1 MAKADDIL
9 KKYGITQVTGSETGT
24 GSAKADKILAKY
36 GVTQVRPSS
45 FGTVQEWVDAG
56 SSLISEVQKSY
67 SNWRKQND
75 YEQRELQSKIGSYIS
90 QSESWRSM
98 YADNEEAV
106 SAIDSLVSAL
116 SKASDFAHNNYKY
129 FSQWDTEYDYQRGS
143 AGWLYDDA
151 ETNVDTVARRKAIY
165 QSNADRIA
173 EIKSQLPW
181 YGDTFLPSGV
191 ESWLLSGDNK
201 KLKEE
206 LDTLIAENNKY
217 DRTQGVTD
225 KYYVPVTDEFTKNA
239 SFRDYKNASRE
250 ELWTYD
256 MSASEGSTAL
266 SNGGSYDEYGNIVD
280 AKGRIVQYANGPAVE
295 DKLGLFLSATDA
307 DITEAYGILS
317 ASNGNYTD
325 TWANLMQEGD
335 VNAWKY
341 LTDYEVQIYYDLYKR
356 EGQEA
361 AYQYLADMTT
371 ELTRR
376 ETQATTDYINSTSA
390 LEQIAWNAASIP
402 MNVFGGLT
410 SLVDDAAHILQG
422 EEINPYSRAHSFQN
436 AASDIRTKTA
446 TDINEATGNA
456 ALPWVGTTFGD
467 VYQFLMSSAD
477 SAVGSAIG
485 GTAYGVLMGMGAS
498 SSEMKRLYEQGASM
512 GQIAGGG
519 ILAGAAEM
527 VFEKYS
533 IDKLVSMGDSK
544 TIRAAVINALKQGGV
559 EASEEIFTEIANT
572 ITNVIVMGSQS
583 DWVDVETFAKNVVN
597 AGIGGFI
604 SGGAIGGAGSAIS
617 YGQYAQQTK
626 QNGKAIINAGGV
638 DVLRDLANEV
648 AGASFKTDSKV
659 TPRNVGRMY
668 NAVATAYDT
677 QNQADIAK
685 SLERKGYSTQEANAI
700 AGAIVAEANNQ
711 SLTEKQAKILK
722 QAKGDS
728 RVQTAISD
736 IVSNNRYTMGQRD
749 QVLQDFV
756 NGVNTTNAIRAYAKA
771 QYKAKNKS
779 KGNLTTA
786 EENAPESHYEVSA
799 DGRTID
805 SEGNII
811 SISGISAIE
820 KGRLVL
826 KTEDGK
832 TIDSGSIL
840 FGSNGEAM
848 VYDAV
853 ARLEGII
860 DTDTADRLSKHL
872 MKLGDATSE
881 WYVNGIVQAYT
892 YGYYGY
898 GREALTGKDTL
909 SATLSEKQ
917 RNVAY
922 GLGEKYR
929 DAKTTAD
936 QAKAKT
942 AAVAKNATASDKT
955 ATTAPDGT
963 KYKSVRFESKV
974 NNWGKKQQS
983 EVAFI
988 DFIASNFS
996 GNTVHIYESYVENG
1010 RYVYVDSNGN
1020 VHSAPNGM
1028 YITSTGDIY
1037 LDLNAGTHGEGLIM
1051 NTFAHE
1057 LYHHIQKQ
1065 SPAKARALA
1074 EFLVKELGY
1083 ESVEEA
1089 VDRQIDKAE
1098 RAGHG
1103 VEYLM
1108 ETEGLS
1114 RNAAER
1120 MVYDR
1125 AFSDFVADSLETMFT
1140 KGDAVGKLRKLKS
1153 QDEGLFYMIK
1163 RFVKNW
1169 VKKLR
1174 EFTKTHSHIS
1184 IEGGIVAQLDKFDHI
1199 QQMFVEALVDA
1210 GENYQASITAS
1221 ESETL
1226 TEAGI
1231 GFDED
1236 TKSVYS
1242 LRYSTAYQDVIQV
1255 GKKSFDTEAIAQIV
1269 AKGTGRSIDD
1279 SRKWVKSEMAIANI
1293 VMANPEFLDFEAD
1306 NRYEAI
1312 KKNSDYPQG
1321 TVDLSNL
1328 CPKREEFTAMFDKL
1342 QKKYPNK
1349 LFTAQDI
1356 ADMRKILAKNH
1367 ITVACGACFVEDRR
1381 QLIGEIADTFIGM
1394 WKEAA
1399 ETGKPLQKTNA
1410 AGKKIEL
1417 LVTKALAKQYGLTS
1431 GSKIMA
1437 TDTYIPNQYDL
1448 TTYEGFKLLEKN
1460 HPTIAMAFNRYNNS
1474 RGQQSAR
1481 LIEGRAEYNRQ
1492 ILGWTENKVKTVNN
1506 NGGLRIFSFS
1516 DFEVVHLLDLVQVII
1531 DCSARGVKIQ
1541 GYTKIPAFARLVR
1554 NTGIKL
1560 NRSLIPKGDYGFHME
1575 NGKVVLDYD
1584 NTEGINRDDENFL
1597 DESDNPNVG
1606 NVLIGINPTQ
1616 ISAAFLDPF
1625 VDYII
1630 PFHSNKAKAIL
1641 KKLGTGEWVN
1651 YKESQHEK
1659 DISTGTASKHNVN
1672 IYTQVINKYHPTN
1685 KVEFVDAF
1693 LKECKRQGKIPRYA
1707 EFLNVDE
1714 NGDYAYRE
1722 GYHKLL
1728 VDFKMF
1734 DKDGNILPQGNIA
1747 PNMDEAFMKELLE
1760 SEVDRKQSY
1769 QFPQAV
1775 YDDIDKQFGEQVLH
1789 SDRDNAPTFYS
1800 HMAKVVDGVK
1810 QEKLGASSVVSMLR
1824 GKGVKAEEIKWS
1836 GIEEWLEGKKSV
1848 TKAELQEFI
1857 AGSMLQIDE
1866 ETLTNDE
1873 IPYTD
1878 DQQKRITEHT
1888 AKRDEIAQELAEA
1901 WKQVTGDEIPITN
1914 FGAGLESSVESK
1926 IRDVNLEHK
1935 KASFEG
1941 RLLEKLRKDIKEV
1954 IANNDD
1960 FGFDSWKEALISI
1973 HRHRKSFIDHYE
1985 LSTADKAVI
1994 VKYCNALNAYNE
2006 LPNKINDHDTTRLR
2020 SIAHEAE
2027 LYNRKIGDV
2036 KSEHYAENA
2045 KHMTK
2050 WGEYKLKGGTNYRE
2064 LLFKIPGSSY
2074 YNDAMAMHWDERS
2087 GVLAHARI
2095 QDLNTFLGEML
2106 FVEEI
2111 QSDWHNEG
2119 HKEGYR
2125 TATDK
2130 ELEEL
2135 EAQKKKLLAEKDAIM
2150 EEHEA
2155 FLTRYWEENL
2165 SEDEYTKEQE
2175 SYFKKIREINAAGRK
2190 VIDKL
2195 NDLRLGVPNAPFKDT
2210 YHEYVLKRLLR
2221 EAAEKDYDSIGW
2233 TPAEI
2238 QVKRWSKEFAEGYRI
2253 EYDQD
2258 IPKFL
2263 NKYGKKWGTKVGK
2276 TVLDSGTEVWS
2287 MAITD
2292 EMKESVLNEG
2302 QPLYS
2307 ERIDTSDMDVKA
2319 KKIISN
2325 LETRARFSRFSKG
2338 EYASYS
2344 TERIERELS
2353 RSSATK
2359 MDYAKSYIAWVNP
2372 DDFLYATT
2380 TSQTGRDQIEKE
2392 AGTLDLERLREQTQ
2406 PIHLTVDFETGKIVG
2421 HEGRH
2426 RMTALRNAGVEKVA
2440 VIFDAWNDDRHNTKP
2455 VSMMRIGGQEFDR
2468 YHGGLDF
2475 YVHDMLPLSRRYA
2488 DAVRKLFSEVG
2499 GSVKFSERDT
2509 ESVSNRSL
2517 LANAFESVAQNDI
2530 ERNKIQEYKSKI
2542 DLINADERKLSE
2554 LNQKIKDLSFSKGPR
2569 DTQAIRDLQFEAKQT
2584 ANRINTYDKQLL
2596 RLEASKPLQAVL
2608 DREKKRAYQRAMD
2621 RGRESLEKYRD
2632 RAKASEIRAKIRF
2645 FKSKL
2650 ERSLLNPTDRQYVP
2664 IDLIKAMVD
2673 VCGLIDMDTE
2683 LYKADGSINKA
2694 QEKRNLTKEK
2704 LQNLRDEYEKL
2715 KTHSDPIYEGEFDGQ
2730 VYAYLTELRDDY
2742 AGKNLNEMSLDELM
2756 GMYEILCSIE
2766 ETLQDARKL
2775 IGWGDAEGVYEV
2787 GDAVV
2792 AEQNAITK
2800 SRKGGKRNAAQIR
2813 RDNSLNNSL
2822 APVRNVERMSGY
2834 NQDSAL
2840 LKLFKKFEQG
2850 IRKKNKFVMDAYK
2863 SFENLTSGKEYEDAI
2878 YNEVGGKKY
2887 TDVKGRKFGVSK
2899 MQMMQAVLSWE
2910 RESANDKLHHIESG
2924 GFTFADVDLLC
2935 KGELKKAISAE
2946 HSHRVPAATNLVA
2959 EFNEILK
2966 GDKWCQDYMA
2976 EARKFF
2982 NGTAKDAINE
2992 TSIALKHRII
3002 AKDKSY
3008 IPFEVDEMFIVRE
3021 ISAANDVQQTIN
3033 SYGMLKDTKNNAPQA
3048 LIITGLNNV
3057 LDRHIDMVGNV
3068 YGLAIEVRNFNK
3080 VWNVRSLD
3088 SVGNDPT
3095 VKEII
3100 ETNWGAEGRKH
3111 IEQAVQDIQG
3121 ARIRERSPLYD
3132 KIKSGYISATFLLNL
3147 SVVTKQIG
3155 SLYSATSM
3163 LKWRSPVR
3171 MVGNLLYTM
3180 AKHKK
3185 ISAEVDKYTATAWM
3199 RRQGMSD
3206 AELHTFMTEGKK
3218 SLFGKLAGKLPAAF
3232 NPGKWITAMDSA
3244 VALSLWRYAKID
3256 TAKRTG
3262 LKGEELL
3269 KATAEF
3275 YDDVVENTQ
3284 SMTDV
3289 LHRPEIQKK
3298 GGILAESVA
3307 MFKTDLYQMAGQLHV
3322 TAGRF
3327 NANKTKEN
3335 GIALGRTLSAVLM
3348 SAVWG
3353 QLMTTVFALIRY
3365 KVNHYRDDEDEE
3377 LTAESWLKRQ
3387 GFSFAGD
3394 LMGYIFPIFGSEAVG
3409 IIETIMYGESEDI
3422 VDNIVLDLVNDL
3434 YGSMTSIA
3442 SDLKEGE
3449 TPKPADMKNL
3459 VVKALQCFGVPA
3471 SNILR
3476 TVEAIHL
3483 HAKDIANGE
3492 FLSFEAGVERSPK
3505 HHIHR
3510 IMEAIDAGNTDV
3522 AIGLYEEAIEETA
3535 MDKAENKKK
3544 DAYGNEELKE
3554 AKADLK
3560 SALGDKYKDGEI
3572 SSDLAIRVLVK
3583 CFDMDKDEAK
3593 QTIGK
3598 WDFKLKY
3605 GYAWTDRGDA
3615 YLDGKISARDLK
3627 KLIVD
3632 IEGKTAEEAEEYIE
3646 DLDFRDR
3653 YGFDYSDRDD
3663 AYKSGEIS
3671 ASQLRT
3677 ILMDNGMTREDA
3689 DLQIEAYDWEAQ
3701 GFDGVTK
3708 AAVRDYNE
3716 YCDAYGVPKDVYLY
3730 IRKFS
3735 NNTENEVDEVT
3746 GKTIYYSA
3754 MKRVMAEIN
3763 AQHITADQK
3772 YAIARSLGWSEKNI
3786 QKYKTW

>member
-9 KKYGITQVTGSETGT
+9 KKYGITQVKGSESTSSSNASTSNGAKSKGT
-24 GSAKADKILAKY
+24 GVAKADSILSKY
-36 GVTQVRPSS
+36 GITQVRPSS
-45 FGTVQEWVDAG
+45 FGTAQEWVDAG
-56 SSLISEVQKSY
+56 KSLISDVQKSY
-67 SNWRKQND
+67 SSWRKQNNE
-75 YEQRELQSKIGSYIS
+75 EQKELQAKISSFIS

-98 YADNEEAV
+98 YAGDKEAV

-116 SKASDFAHNNYKY
+116 SKASDYAYNNYKY

-143 AGWLYDDA
+143 AGWLDTEA
-151 ETNVDTVARRKAIY
+151 ETNEEMVSRRRAIY
-165 QSNADRIA
+165 DSNSNRIA
-173 EIKSQLPW
+173 EIKSKLPRIA
-181 YGDTFLPSGV
+181 DTILPTFVENWFLSDR
-191 ESWLLSGDNK
+191 EEALK
-201 KLKEE
+201 KEME
-206 LDTLIAENNKY
+206 TLEAENLQY
-217 DRTQGVTD
+217 ERDQGKTD
-225 KYYVPVTDEFTKNA
+225 KYYVPVTDEFMRNA
-239 SFRDYKNASRE
+239 SFRGYKNASRE
-250 ELWTYD
+250 DMFTYD

-266 SNGGSYDEYGNIVD
+266 SNGGYYDAEGNIHN
-280 AKGRIVQYANGPAVE
+280 AKGDIVQYANAPVVE
-295 DKLGLFLSATDA
+295 DKLGLFLSATDD
-307 DITEAYGILS
+307 DIAEAYNALS
-317 ASNGNYTD
+317 ATNGNYSD
-325 TWANLMQEGD
+325 TWADLIQEGD
-335 VNAWKY
+335 VNAWRY
-341 LTDYEVQIYYDLYKR
+341 LTDYEVQLYYDLYKR
-356 EGQEA
+356 EGQQA
-361 AYQYLADMTT
+361 AYQYLADMASV
-371 ELTRR
+371 LTKR
-376 ETQATTDYINSTSA
+376 ETQETTDYINSTSGLEKIA
-390 LEQIAWNAASIP
+390 LNVASIP
-402 MNVFGGLT
+402 LNVFGGLT
-410 SLVDDAAHILQG
+410 SFVDDASNILQG
-422 EEINPYSRAHSFQN
+422 EEINPYSRAHSLQN

-446 TDINEATGNA
+446 TDITAATGNA
-456 ALPWVGTTFGD
+456 SLPVVGTTWGD

-477 SAVGSAIG
+477 SLLGRSIG
-485 GTAYGVLMGMGAS
+485 GAGYGILMGMGSAS
-498 SSEMKRLYEQGASM
+498 AEMKKLYEQGASLEK
-512 GQIAGGG
+512 IAIGG
-519 ILAGAAEM
+519 IFSGAAEM

-533 IDKLVSMGDSK
+533 IDKLIEMGDAK
-544 TIRAAVINALKQGGV
+544 TIWGVIINTLKQGGI
-559 EASEEIFTEIANT
+559 EASEEIATEIANT
-572 ITNVIVMGSQS
+572 ITNYVVMGNQS
-583 DWVDVETFAKNVVN
+583 DWDGWGTFFKDVAN
-597 AGIGGFI
+597 AGIGGFV
-604 SGGAIGGAGSAIS
+604 SGGASSFGVSSVSAL
-617 YGQYAQQTK
+617 QYDNLTRR
-626 QNGKAIINAGGV
+626 NGKAIINAGGV

-648 AGASFKTDSKV
+648 AGASFKADSKV
-659 TPRNVGRMY
+659 KPRNVGRMY

-685 SLERKGYSTQEANAI
+685 SLEQKGYSTKEANAI
-700 AGAIVAEANNQ
+700 AGAIVAEANNH
-711 SLTEKQAKILK
+711 SLTEKQEKILK

-728 RVQTAISD
+728 KVQEVISE
-736 IVSNNRYTMGQRD
+736 IVKNKESEMGKRN

-756 NGVNTTNAIRAYAKA
+756 NGVNVTNAIRAYAKT
-771 QYKAKNKS
+771 QDKAKEKP
-779 KGNLTTA
+779 KDNLTTA
-786 EENAPESHYEVSA
+786 EENGSESHYEVSA
-799 DGRTID
+799 DG
-805 SEGNII
+805 
-811 SISGISAIE
+811 
-820 KGRLVL
+820 
-826 KTEDGK
+826 K
-832 TIDSGSIL
+832 TIDSSGNIVTIQGIASIENGKL
-840 FGSNGEAM
+840 MLKTEAGTVDASELSYASQGEAL
-848 VYDAV
+848 VYEAV
-853 ARLEGII
+853 SKLEGII
-860 DTDTADRLSKHL
+860 DTETANKLSKHL
-872 MKLGDATSE
+872 LKLGDMSSDV
-881 WYVNGIVQAYT
+881 YVKGIVQAYT

-922 GLGEKYR
+922 GLGEKYS
-929 DAKTTAD
+929 DAKTDAD
-936 QAKAKT
+936 QAKAESGTVIK
-942 AAVAKNATASDKT
+942 KS
-955 ATTAPDGT
+955 ATTKKSSEVAPDGT
-963 KYKSVRFESKV
+963 KYKKVRFRSEVQK
-974 NNWGKKQQS
+974 WGKKQQS
-983 EVAFI
+983 EVALI

-996 GNTVHIYESYVENG
+996 GNTVYVLESYKDSKG
-1010 RYVYVDSNGN
+1010 RYVYKDLDGKI
-1020 VHSAPNGM
+1020 HAAPNGM

-1037 LDLNAGTHGEGLIM
+1037 LDLNAGNHGEGLVM

-1065 SPAKARALA
+1065 SPAKAKALA
-1074 EFLVKELGY
+1074 EFLVKEFGY
-1083 ESVEEA
+1083 ESVEAA
-1089 VDRQIDKAE
+1089 VSRQMEKAE
-1098 RAGHG
+1098 KAGHG

-1120 MVYDR
+1120 MAYDR
-1125 AFSDFVADSLETMFT
+1125 AFGDFVADSLETMFT
-1140 KGDAVGKLRKLKS
+1140 EGDAVGKLKKLKG

-1163 RFVKNW
+1163 RFVKTW

-1174 EFTKTHSHIS
+1174 EFYRTHSTLS
-1184 IEGGIVAQLDKFDHI
+1184 IEGDMVAHMEKFDQI

-1221 ESETL
+1221 ESVTL

-1279 SRKWVKSEMAIANI
+1279 ARKWVKSEMAIANI

-1417 LVTKALAKQYGLTS
+1417 LVTKALAKQYGLGA

-1492 ILGWTENKVKTVNN
+1492 ILGWTDAKVRTVNN

-1541 GYTKIPAFARLVR
+1541 GYTKIPAFAKLVR

-1584 NTEGINRDDENFL
+1584 NTEGVNIHDVNFI

-1747 PNMDEAFMKELLE
+1747 PNMDEGFMKELLE
-1760 SEVDRKQSY
+1760 SEVDRKKSY

-1789 SDRDNAPTFYS
+1789 SDRNFGEQVDEVKNNTHDPLNHVYMGTTPTGI
-1800 HMAKVVDGVK
+1800 AKVLDLPKLPMLVTPQHIYSMAVSEVQAKREGRFKPRVNYHDLGWDAVKKIPEYINKPVIIIKSNTDPKDSTFMVVTAQSDKTGNPIIAAVKPNGRGNYFNIEFPTNFMLSGYGKNGIQGYVARAKTENRILYANKNSQKTKNTPSVQFADNILSSDYTSNLAEFKKIVKSNFAGTIFENSGLPQFSDRDYQNVVNKAVETFGTTADFAEAGFILPNGKMLKFTDDNHSGERQYDHRAIGIAYGVDVD
-1810 QEKLGASSVVSMLR
+1810 LSVNHSFNYESNNHLNDFVENGGIRFDPGSMEFGMDAGMQL
-1824 GKGVKAEEIKWS
+1824 S
-1836 GIEEWLEGKKSV
+1836 KSV
-1848 TKAELQEFI
+1848 
-1857 AGSMLQIDE
+1857 
-1866 ETLTNDE
+1866 
-1873 IPYTD
+1873 
-1878 DQQKRITEHT
+1878 
-1888 AKRDEIAQELAEA
+1888 
-1901 WKQVTGDEIPITN
+1901 PI
-1914 FGAGLESSVESK
+1914 
-1926 IRDVNLEHK
+1926 
-1935 KASFEG
+1935 
-1941 RLLEKLRKDIKEV
+1941 
-1954 IANNDD
+1954 
-1960 FGFDSWKEALISI
+1960 
-1973 HRHRKSFIDHYE
+1973 
-1985 LSTADKAVI
+1985 
-1994 VKYCNALNAYNE
+1994 
-2006 LPNKINDHDTTRLR
+2006 
-2020 SIAHEAE
+2020 
-2027 LYNRKIGDV
+2027 
-2036 KSEHYAENA
+2036 
-2045 KHMTK
+2045 
-2050 WGEYKLKGGTNYRE
+2050 
-2064 LLFKIPGSSY
+2064 
-2074 YNDAMAMHWDERS
+2074 
-2087 GVLAHARI
+2087 
-2095 QDLNTFLGEML
+2095 
-2106 FVEEI
+2106 
-2111 QSDWHNEG
+2111 
-2119 HKEGYR
+2119 
-2125 TATDK
+2125 
-2130 ELEEL
+2130 
-2135 EAQKKKLLAEKDAIM
+2135 
-2150 EEHEA
+2150 
-2155 FLTRYWEENL
+2155 
-2165 SEDEYTKEQE
+2165 TKEQE
-2175 SYFKKIREINAAGRK
+2175 MAIRDFVEWKKQREEMYNSDDDPLSLYDGPLTLHIDFGGGSEFAVSSSAKDLDAWGVKHLTYEGGQINASRIIADIRH
-2190 VIDKL
+2190 
-2195 NDLRLGVPNAPFKDT
+2195 
-2210 YHEYVLKRLLR
+2210 Y
-2221 EAAEKDYDSIGW
+2221 
-2233 TPAEI
+2233 
-2238 QVKRWSKEFAEGYRI
+2238 YRTG
-2253 EYDQD
+2253 ETRQQSSVA
-2258 IPKFL
+2258 KFL
-2263 NKYGKKWGTKVGK
+2263 
-2276 TVLDSGTEVWS
+2276 
-2287 MAITD
+2287 
-2292 EMKESVLNEG
+2292 
-2302 QPLYS
+2302 YS
-2307 ERIDTSDMDVKA
+2307 D
-2319 KKIISN
+2319 
-2325 LETRARFSRFSKG
+2325 
-2338 EYASYS
+2338 
-2344 TERIERELS
+2344 
-2353 RSSATK
+2353 
-2359 MDYAKSYIAWVNP
+2359 
-2372 DDFLYATT
+2372 
-2380 TSQTGRDQIEKE
+2380 
-2392 AGTLDLERLREQTQ
+2392 
-2406 PIHLTVDFETGKIVG
+2406 
-2421 HEGRH
+2421 
-2426 RMTALRNAGVEKVA
+2426 
-2440 VIFDAWNDDRHNTKP
+2440 
-2455 VSMMRIGGQEFDR
+2455 
-2468 YHGGLDF
+2468 
-2475 YVHDMLPLSRRYA
+2475 
-2488 DAVRKLFSEVG
+2488 
-2499 GSVKFSERDT
+2499 RDT

-2517 LANAFESVAQNDI
+2517 LANAFEGVAQNDI
-2530 ERNKIQEYKSKI
+2530 ERNKIRDYKNKI
-2542 DLINADERKLSE
+2542 DLINAEERKLSE
-2554 LNQKIKDLSFSKGPR
+2554 LNQKIKDLSFSKGPK

-2584 ANRINTYDKQLL
+2584 SNRINTYDKQLL
-2596 RLEASKPLQAVL
+2596 RLEASKPLQDVL
-2608 DREKKRAYQRAMD
+2608 DREKKRAYQRAEKK
-2621 RGRESLEKYRD
+2621 GKEALEKYREKSAQTQRELLNRWQESRKKGID
-2632 RAKASEIRAKIRF
+2632 SRKRSAVKEKIKA
-2645 FKSKL
+2645 FKARL

-2715 KTHSDPIYEGEFDGQ
+2715 KTHSDPIYAGEFDEL
-2730 VYAYLTELRDDY
+2730 VYTYLTELRDDY

-2756 GMYEILCSIE
+2756 GMYEILRAIE

-2775 IGWGDAEGVYEV
+2775 IGWGDAENVYEA
-2787 GDAVV
+2787 GDSIV

-2800 SRKGGKRNAAQIR
+2800 SRKGGKRNAAQIM

-2899 MQMMQAVLSWE
+2899 MQMMQAILSWE
-2910 RESANDKLHHIESG
+2910 RESANEKLHHIESG
-2924 GFTFADVDLLC
+2924 GFTFADVDLLR

-2946 HSHRVPAATNLVA
+2946 HSHRIPAATNLVA

-2966 GDKWCQDYMA
+2966 DDKWCQDYMA

-3095 VKEII
+3095 VKEVI

-3180 AKHKK
+3180 ANHKK

-3218 SLFGKLAGKLPAAF
+3218 SLFGRLAGKLPTAV

-3335 GIALGRTLSAVLM
+3335 GMALGRTLSAVLM

-3353 QLMTTVFALIRY
+3353 QLMTTVFALLRY

-3394 LMGYIFPIFGSEAVG
+3394 LMGYIFPVFGSEAVG

-3476 TVEAIHL
+3476 TVEAIQL

-3492 FLSFEAGVERSPK
+3492 FWSFEAGVERSPK

-3510 IMEAIDAGNTDV
+3510 IMEAMEAGNTNV

-3535 MDKAENKKK
+3535 MDKAANKKK
-3544 DAYGNEELKE
+3544 DSYGDDELKE
-3554 AKADLK
+3554 AKSDLL
-3560 SALGDKYKDGEI
+3560 SALSDKYKDGEI
-3572 SSDLAIRVLVK
+3572 SSNLVNRVLVN

-3598 WDFKLKY
+3598 WGFKLKY

-3627 KLIVD
+3627 KLLAD
-3632 IEGKTAEEAEEYIE
+3632 IDGKTAEEADEYIE
-3646 DLDFRDR
+3646 GLDFKDR
-3653 YGFDYSDRDD
+3653 YGFEYSDRKS
-3663 AYKSGEIS
+3663 AYINGEVS
-3671 ASQLRT
+3671 ESELRT
-3677 ILMDNGMTREDA
+3677 AMSDFGGLTELEVENNMRAYNWMKDNPQYDLTVSEVLAYTKTIDNYGLSIEETGIDPNVFVTYRDEAGKCKGVDA
-3689 DLQIEAYDWEAQ
+3689 DGDGEADR
-3701 GFDGVTK
+3701 GTK
-3708 AAVRDYNE
+3708 KEEILAV
-3716 YCDAYGVPKDVYLY
+3716 
-3730 IRKFS
+3730 
-3735 NNTENEVDEVT
+3735 
-3746 GKTIYYSA
+3746 
-3754 MKRVMAEIN
+3754 IN
-3763 AQHITADQK
+3763 SLPIDIDQK
-3772 YAIARSLGWSEKNI
+3772 DALYFLNGWARSTLRKAPWH
-3786 QKYKTW
+3786 QP